1 MVKVTFKYK
10 YVLMDNGQI
19 TTFNAGESVDFPAE
33 SKHLETFR
41 NQADVVTIEEVKK
54 KKKK

>member
-1 MVKVTFKYK
+1 
-10 YVLMDNGQI
+10 MDNGQI
-19 TTFNAGESVDFPAE
+19 TTFNAGESVDFPDE

>member
-1 MVKVTFKYK
+1 MVKVTFKYN

-19 TTFNAGESVDFPAE
+19 TTFKAGESVDFPDE

-41 NQADVVTIEEVKK
+41 NQPDVVVIEKK

>member
-10 YVLMDNGQI
+10 YVLMDGGQI
-19 TTFNAGESVDFPAE
+19 ITFNAGDSKEFPDE

-41 NQADVVTIEEVKK
+41 HQTDVVTIEEVKK

>member
-1 MVKVTFKYK
+1 MVKVTFRYK
-10 YVLMDNGQI
+10 YVLIDDGQI
-19 TTFNAGESVDFPAE
+19 KTFNAGDSVEFPAE

-41 NQADVVTIEEVKK
+41 NQPDVVVIEKK